1 MRPDLYGLVKPVAA
15 TSPPLR
21 AARWIVLG
29 SALALALQ
37 LLLALKGRLRSG
49 AVLSGLLAVA
59 LVGAVVGL
67 VRTRAD
73 YTPVARGRFE
83 ISYYAGGVER
93 RRTYLVYRHAG
104 PGASAPRPPDALPV
118 LFGGNRAPWWR
129 GVGEEVFLEEGITR
143 IFLVEE
149 IVQASMIKER
159 QRYERSLSYLGTVG
173 SNAPF
178 IGLLGTVIGVII
190 AFAELGRNP
199 KGGLEVVGPG
209 ISEALVATA
218 VGLVVA
224 IPSLMCFNWMKG
236 LLKKRL
242 ANSDFLARIIVTQLK
257 RKTQPVLQG
266 EYADDAEKDAEGSA
280 LLPAPAG
287 AE

>member
-1 MRPDLYGLVKPVAA
+1 MNAADAKHGLSLVQ
-15 TSPPLR
+15 TFLR
-21 AARWIVLG
+21 LAQLG
-29 SALALALQ
+29 SEWVMW
-37 LLLALKGRLRSG
+37 LLLAMGFIAAVLVFERLYLYTSTKVDVNRLARKLLETLQAGRLDGARDLVKSG
-49 AVLSGLLAVA
+49 
-59 LVGAVVGL
+59 
-67 VRTRAD
+67 
-73 YTPVARGRFE
+73 RGIEERV
-83 ISYYAGGVER
+83 IS
-93 RRTYLVYRHAG
+93 
-104 PGASAPRPPDALPV
+104 DALS
-118 LFGGNRAPWWR
+118 LYT
-129 GVGEEVFLEEGITR
+129 EGADA
-143 IFLVEE
+143 VEE

-224 IPSLMCFNWMKG
+224 IPSLISFNWMKG
-236 LLKKRL
+236 MLKKRL
-242 ANSDFLARIIVTQLK
+242 ANSDFLARLVVTQLK
-257 RKTQPVLQG
+257 RKTQPALRG
-266 EYADDAEKDAEGSA
+266 GDYADDAENDASDPA
-280 LLPAPAG
+280 LLPVPAG